1 MYIFKNQYQANTPSP
16 KFHLETIDRIGSI
29 PLVETSLKQV
39 ESLYAKVKNSSRLLN
54 WYFETA
60 EYTIQSAYESVQPA
74 MKLFEVPLKR
84 LDTVMCKSLDI
95 LEQRAPLVYLPPE
108 LVSYK
113 NLVFML
119 KASSN
124 Y

>member
-1 MYIFKNQYQANTPSP
+1 MLYFKTQNQANTPSP

-29 PLVETSLKQV
+29 PLVETSFKQV
-39 ESLYAKVKNSSRLLN
+39 ESLYAKIKNSNRLLN

-74 MKLFEVPLKR
+74 MKLFEAPLKR

-108 LVSYK
+108 LVS
-113 NLVFML
+113 
-119 KASSN
+119 
-124 Y
+124 